1 MARILIATDA
11 PEVRD
16 ELVAAL
22 SGADHELWG
31 VDEGR
36 QVRRAVAEIDP
47 ELVVL
52 DAHIGSMGGIACT
65 VDLRLEADAGRLRP
79 TRVLL
84 LLDRRADVFTARRAR
99 ANGYVVKPTNPVLLR
114 TAVRQVLDGNLFI
127 DHSYQ
132 PAPTN
137 SPTGRTEALEAD
149 AAPPAVAT
157 T

>member
-16 ELVAAL
+16 ELVATL
-22 SGADHELWG
+22 ADGDYELWG

-36 QVRRAVAEIDP
+36 RVRRAVAELDP

-52 DAHIGSMGGIACT
+52 DAHIGTMGGIACT

-84 LLDRRADVFTARRAR
+84 LLDRRADVFTAKRAR
-99 ANGYVVKPTNPVLLR
+99 VDGFVVRPASPVLIR
-114 TAVRQVLDGNLFI
+114 TAVREVLEGGVFI

-132 PAPTN
+132 PVLAPVPA
-137 SPTGRTEALEAD
+137 SSVALGVAGA
-149 AAPPAVAT
+149 AAPEELA
-157 T
+157 

>member
-1 MARILIATDA
+1 MARILLATDA

-22 SGADHELWG
+22 GSAEHELWG

-36 QVRRAVAEIDP
+36 KVRRAVAELDP
-47 ELVVL
+47 ELVIL
-52 DAHIGSMGGIACT
+52 DSHIGTMGGIACT
-65 VDLRLEADAGRLRP
+65 IDLRLEADAGRLRP

-99 ANGYVVKPTNPVLLR
+99 VDGFVVRPTSPVLLR
-114 TAVRQVLDGNLFI
+114 TAVTEVLEGNLFI

-132 PAPTN
+132 PALVSTPAGAEH
-137 SPTGRTEALEAD
+137 PLGQAEAQ
-149 AAPPAVAT
+149 PAVESA
-157 T
+157 